1 MLAPDVVAGESDD
14 VFQRG
19 DDLEAVVKR
28 RFTLGFDLDHFVI
41 EQTNNDPA
49 PDQGL
54 IALQAC
60 QAYAQEVSGTK

>member
-1 MLAPDVVAGESDD
+1 MLAPGVVAGESDD

-41 EQTNNDPA
+41 EHPRCVKA
-49 PDQGL
+49 FPGRCCVA
-54 IALQAC
+54 I
-60 QAYAQEVSGTK
+60 GF